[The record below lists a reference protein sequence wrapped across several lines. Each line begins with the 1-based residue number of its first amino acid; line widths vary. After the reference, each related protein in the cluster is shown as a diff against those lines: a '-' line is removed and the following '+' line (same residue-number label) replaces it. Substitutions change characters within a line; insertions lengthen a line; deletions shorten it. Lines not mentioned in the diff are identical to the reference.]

1 MIGAMKLTPDG
12 FQLLLTLSDAD
23 DGAALPTRVEH
34 HLGPREDLRS
44 LFELAED
51 SPTALASY
59 LHSGRVLIAVQGDH
73 VVGHVQLT
81 ETELASEAEI
91 KNMAVVRL
99 LRFYQ
104 RMGFR
109 MHSIEPDALTAATGY
124 APETSV
130 DGIELRDRVW
140 LHLRLARAPRCAT

>member
-51 SPTALASY
+51 SPTALASF
-59 LHSGRVLIAVQGDH
+59 S
-73 VVGHVQLT
+73 
-81 ETELASEAEI
+81 ASFA
-91 KNMAVVRL
+91 
-99 LRFYQ
+99 
-104 RMGFR
+104 
-109 MHSIEPDALTAATGY
+109 S
-124 APETSV
+124 SV
-130 DGIELRDRVW
+130 SVSCTW
-140 LHLRLARAPRCAT
+140 PTTWSP